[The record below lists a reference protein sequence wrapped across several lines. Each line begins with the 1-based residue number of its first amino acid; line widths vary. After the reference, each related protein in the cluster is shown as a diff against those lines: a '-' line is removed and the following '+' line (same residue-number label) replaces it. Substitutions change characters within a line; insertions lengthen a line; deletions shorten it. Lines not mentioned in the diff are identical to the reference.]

1 MPRIAVEER
10 RQLLVAA
17 ALRVVSERGLE
28 AATTRAI
35 VSEAGM
41 SLASFH
47 YAFGSRDELIDR
59 LIDEVL
65 VVEEAAI
72 LPAATAGGSLED
84 LIAAGLNGYLG
95 HLRADPAREQV
106 MLEFALHALR
116 TGSPLAARQYA
127 QYTRIAL
134 RSLQLA
140 ARATGRR
147 WATPPETVAALLV
160 ALTDGLTLTW
170 LVSRD
175 DATAEAVVAAAAR
188 AVAAL
193 AHPDPDEPA
202 KDEDHD

>member
-35 VSEAGM
+35 VGEAGM

-95 HLRADPAREQV
+95 HLRDPAREQV

-134 RSLQLA
+134 RSLELA

>member
-17 ALRVVSERGLE
+17 ALRVVSERGLD

-35 VSEAGM
+35 VAEAGM

-47 YAFGSRDELIDR
+47 YAFQSRDELIDR
-59 LIDEVL
+59 LIAEVL
-65 VVEEAAI
+65 VVEEQAI

-84 LIAAGLNGYLG
+84 VIAAGLTGYLT

-106 MLEFALHALR
+106 MLELAHHALR

-127 QYTRIAL
+127 QYMRIAVQSL
-134 RSLQLA
+134 RLA

-147 WATPPETVAALLV
+147 WSTSTQTVAALLV
-160 ALTDGLTLTW
+160 TVTDGLTLTW

-175 DATAEAVVAAAAR
+175 DAMADAVVAAAAR

-193 AHPDPDEPA
+193 AHPASDGPA
-202 KDEDHD
+202 EDDHHD

>member
-35 VSEAGM
+35 VGEAGM

-84 LIAAGLNGYLG
+84 LIAAGLYGYLG
-95 HLRADPAREQV
+95 HLRDPAREQV

-134 RSLQLA
+134 RSLELA